1 MPPKI
6 QFSSDKIITAAI
18 NIVRRDGMAMVTAR
32 NLGRELDCSVK
43 PIFTAFENM
52 EEVMAATV
60 SQARAIFTDYM
71 QRPYK
76 KRVSF
81 MQVGLRWID
90 FAREEPRLY
99 QLLFMPVSRGA
110 RILSPL
116 NVFENFQELT
126 HQVLPIIEKEFGL
139 PGKYAL
145 KLYNQMI
152 LHAHGIACILVA
164 GETDFTEQNIRE
176 IYAETAE
183 GLVMYYRKELQEGK

>member
-52 EEVMAATV
+52 EEVVAATV
-60 SQARAIFTDYM
+60 RQARAIFTDYM
-71 QRPYK
+71 QRPYQ

-126 HQVLPIIEKEFGL
+126 YQVLPIIEKEFGL
-139 PGKYAL
+139 PGEYAL

-183 GLVMYYRKELQEGK
+183 GLVMYYRKERQEGK